1 MKEEPKLEELG
12 RTLTVGIDFEVHLE
26 RGIDHGSFNRKFPVE
41 KLKIGD
47 NFSEPMFKCSQIILK
62 ELTPDKATVAFGK
75 EVLTTRFGERT
86 NGKWTTGYRIE
97 QYWISY
103 EPVTLLDR
111 TFEKLNEIVKIH
123 ANITDKFVINE
134 TTEMEQEV
142 LDNLNT
148 LIDKGHTDLYPLKA
162 LLWASNN
169 WYTKRIVRAG
179 MYTDI
184 LQEGIEK
191 DALGPQNEAAW
202 WWVKKALDANDY
214 EYRLLGDVDIIAPLI
229 QNASDAHNWWAEK
242 IREKIMES

>member
-1 MKEEPKLEELG
+1 MVACGVKFAGIFVFTCWNDYFYVLRTKFYELRLLLCELG
-12 RTLTVGIDFEVHLE
+12 IVLPEFLIYLHSGTTVKQFRT
-26 RGIDHGSFNRKFPVE
+26 
-41 KLKIGD
+41 
-47 NFSEPMFKCSQIILK
+47 
-62 ELTPDKATVAFGK
+62 
-75 EVLTTRFGERT
+75 
-86 NGKWTTGYRIE
+86 
-97 QYWISY
+97 
-103 EPVTLLDR
+103 
-111 TFEKLNEIVKIH
+111 
-123 ANITDKFVINE
+123 TD
-134 TTEMEQEV
+134 MEQEV

-148 LIDKGHTDLYPLKA
+148 LIVKGHTDLYPLKA

-242 IREKIMES
+242 IRKKIMES